1 MFTNERVNLPADL
14 AGTTEE
20 FRELFYKV
28 PNSDWTRIKG
38 FPLPH
43 ILAYDLDELILNTPG
58 MKSVEIDEAKV
69 HLAGV
74 LQQAYDCS
82 IDRAYAIMHRIYI
95 PTAEEYEYLCK
106 KEFTEENFSSAP
118 IVKGVYDSVT
128 DELRPWFNFC
138 LSKWDDWHKL
148 HPTENGG
155 WDLTIAERKELT
167 AYGKSIAE
175 EWAKLTPEQKEG
187 WRRGA

>member
-1 MFTNERVNLPADL
+1 MFTNERVNFPADL

-58 MKSVEIDEAKV
+58 MKSAEIDEAKV

-106 KEFTEENFSSAP
+106 KEFTEENFSNAP

-138 LSKWDDWHKL
+138 LSKWNEWHEA
-148 HPTENGG
+148 HPDAKCTNV
-155 WDLTIAERKELT
+155 TSVAERKELT
-167 AYGKSIAE
+167 KFSKVIE
-175 EWAKLTPEQKEG
+175 NEWKALSDEQREG
-187 WRRGA
+187 WRR

>member
-58 MKSVEIDEAKV
+58 MKSAEIDEAKV

-95 PTAEEYEYLCK
+95 YFGLQNAISTASRNVLADSAYKRLLAATIRVVCVYTQYAIFMHINAWFYYIRQNRS
-106 KEFTEENFSSAP
+106 EFKR
-118 IVKGVYDSVT
+118 KGAAIHT
-128 DELRPWFNFC
+128 
-138 LSKWDDWHKL
+138 
-148 HPTENGG
+148 
-155 WDLTIAERKELT
+155 
-167 AYGKSIAE
+167 
-175 EWAKLTPEQKEG
+175 
-187 WRRGA
+187 